1 MARVALGLGSN
12 LGDRLLHLRRAVVAL
27 DAIGTVIA
35 LSSVYETAPVG
46 GPPQGP
52 FLNAVAVVNTA
63 RSPEAVLAEARVV
76 ERVEGRQRRTRW
88 GPRTLDV
95 DILLYGREAIDVPGL
110 TVPHPRML
118 ERSFVLVPLLEAWP
132 DARMPDGTIPSVRS
146 RASTD
151 EHMTRLAAEL
161 RGPSGRREVTTVG

>member
-1 MARVALGLGSN
+1 
-12 LGDRLLHLRRAVVAL
+12 
-27 DAIGTVIA
+27 
-35 LSSVYETAPVG
+35 
-46 GPPQGP
+46 
-52 FLNAVAVVNTA
+52 
-63 RSPEAVLAEARVV
+63 V